1 MKSTLKQSSQ
11 CSLIVLQ
18 SREEENNFPCDAMS
32 FYVGNPCDICGKI
45 SAESQKLRMHLVQV
59 QQLNCDKSELIV
71 FPNVFYRYEIDEL
84 YEMAQMRDKTDRV
97 VSSVQTEWWIYQA
110 AHVQVIFL

>member
-1 MKSTLKQSSQ
+1 MQPDCSAVEGRRKQ
-11 CSLIVLQ
+11 
-18 SREEENNFPCDAMS
+18 FPQRRNL
-32 FYVGNPCDICGKI
+32 FLVGNPCDICGKI
-45 SAESQKLRMHLVQV
+45 SAESQKLRMHLLQV
-59 QQLNCDKSELIV
+59 QQFNCDKSELIV
-71 FPNVFYRYEIDEL
+71 FPNVCCRYEIDEL